1 MKKYY
6 HLLNEKDDITTI
18 KSVCSCENAI
28 SLFTAKF
35 LLQKY
40 VYVQISV
47 GYAQLQN
54 FTFQGL
60 NLKPKN
66 TVQCTCI
73 MSKTEFLFMELN
85 NF

>member
-1 MKKYY
+1 MLVRKCNQLVYR
-6 HLLNEKDDITTI
+6 
-18 KSVCSCENAI
+18 
-28 SLFTAKF
+28 KF

-54 FTFQGL
+54 FTFQLL
-60 NLKPKN
+60 NPKPKN
-66 TVQCTCI
+66 TVQCTYI
-73 MSKTEFLFMELN
+73 MSENTISFHGLDLN

>member
-1 MKKYY
+1 MKK
-6 HLLNEKDDITTI
+6 TTLQQI

-40 VYVQISV
+40 IYVQISV

-54 FTFQGL
+54 FTFQLL
-60 NLKPKN
+60 NPKPKN
-66 TVQCTCI
+66 TV
-73 MSKTEFLFMELN
+73 MSENTISFHGPEQLLESDFYYLV
-85 NF
+85 